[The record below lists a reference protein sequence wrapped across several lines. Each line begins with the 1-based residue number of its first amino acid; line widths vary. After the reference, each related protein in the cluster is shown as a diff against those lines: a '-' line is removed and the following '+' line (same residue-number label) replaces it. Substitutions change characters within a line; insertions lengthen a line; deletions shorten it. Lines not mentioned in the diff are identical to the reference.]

1 MKISSSFRVCEHIFW
16 VSAVLSHRGHCKADL
31 GRGPDSVGDGTK
43 ACRIFA
49 GPKKTLN
56 KCWIGNLVNNTSVD
70 ALKGRGKAKHNTWR
84 PVTRISPT
92 LKGISAT
99 SGLKSPLVTVD
110 IFLLGFRFFT
120 SSQETSSSRDQLPQ
134 RFCGVYS
141 RGRWLTL

>member
-1 MKISSSFRVCEHIFW
+1 LKISSSFRVCKHIFW

-110 IFLLGFRFFT
+110 MFLDMYGSGVR
-120 SSQETSSSRDQLPQ
+120 SVGSSSRDQLPQ